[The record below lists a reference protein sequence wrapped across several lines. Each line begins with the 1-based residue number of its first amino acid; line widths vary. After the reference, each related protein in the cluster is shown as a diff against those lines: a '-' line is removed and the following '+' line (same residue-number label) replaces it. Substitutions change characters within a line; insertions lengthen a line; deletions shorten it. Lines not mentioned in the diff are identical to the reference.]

1 MERRE
6 RRDGSSRKGRKER
19 VDGLRGGG
27 RRLRQGIS
35 NWIGEASSVLY
46 SEGKLGEKSQL
57 ALLSGKLGWRKVVK
71 GSYKRLVISE
81 EEERTTF

>member
-1 MERRE
+1 M
-6 RRDGSSRKGRKER
+6 
-19 VDGLRGGG
+19 RGGG

-57 ALLSGKLGWRKVVK
+57 ALLSGRLGWRKAVEN
-71 GSYKRLVISE
+71 GYQRFVIRE
-81 EEERTTF
+81 EEERTTLKMKPELKEGRIGCLKFTVKR